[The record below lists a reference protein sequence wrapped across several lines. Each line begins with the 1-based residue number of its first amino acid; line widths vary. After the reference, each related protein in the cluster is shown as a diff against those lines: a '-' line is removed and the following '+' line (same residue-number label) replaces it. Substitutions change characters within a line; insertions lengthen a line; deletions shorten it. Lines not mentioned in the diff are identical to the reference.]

1 MREFETVCRNLFG
14 SPLVVVDI
22 GAAGGVTEIQG
33 LGPLCEIHAVE
44 PRMDAFRDLEKT
56 NTKRSYAKLFSY
68 DKGLAKIAGMHTLY
82 VTTTPEASSLYRPNA
97 PLIKRW
103 RRDGAFD
110 VVSEVQI
117 DCITLEQ
124 MLAQAGISRVD
135 LIKMDTQGSE
145 LDILLSARDYIG
157 KISIIK
163 CELEF
168 VELYESQPLFD
179 DVVRELSQRGF
190 RFIDFFDGATLHG
203 KRIWG
208 DSIFIRKRFD
218 DRDSLIKAAAIL
230 VEMAYYEEAKWL
242 LLDHGEKPETSQ
254 LMINAHV
261 SEHHPN
267 AVFFSKINSVLKNIG
282 KKSPFLEKIRRLLV
296 GALARAK
303 VGSASSQI
311 K

>member
-1 MREFETVCRNLFG
+1 MFG
-14 SPLVVVDI
+14 SPLVVVDV

-33 LGPLCEIHAVE
+33 LASLCEVHAVE
-44 PRMDAFRDLEKT
+44 PRGDSFQDIEKVS
-56 NTKRSYAKLFSY
+56 TKRSYAKLFSY
-68 DKGLAKIAGMHTLY
+68 DRGLAKTTGMHTLY
-82 VTTTPEASSLYRPNA
+82 VTMTPEASSLYRPNT

-145 LDILLSARDYIG
+145 LDILLSGGDYIG
-157 KISIIK
+157 KVSIIK

-168 VELYESQPLFD
+168 VELYEYQPLFD

-190 RFIDFFDGATLHG
+190 RFINFFDGANLHG

-208 DSIFIRKRFD
+208 DGIFIRKRFD

-242 LLDHGEKPETSQ
+242 LLDHGEKPEISQ

-261 SEHHPN
+261 SDRYPN
-267 AVFFSKINSVLKNIG
+267 ASFFSRINDVLKSAG
-282 KKSPFLEKIRRLLV
+282 KRNLFVERVRRLLV
-296 GALARAK
+296 GLLARTK
-303 VGSASSQI
+303 VGHASSQI
-311 K
+311 KR